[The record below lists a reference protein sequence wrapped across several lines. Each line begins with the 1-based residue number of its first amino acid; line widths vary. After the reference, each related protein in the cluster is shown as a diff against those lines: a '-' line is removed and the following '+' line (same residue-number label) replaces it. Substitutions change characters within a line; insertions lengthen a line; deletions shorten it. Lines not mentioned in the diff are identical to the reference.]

1 MVSTKI
7 SQLKKLQV
15 LIHQLCISNAL
26 SVQPFTLVEDRPNDR
41 HQTIAANIH
50 SSPLLWWKEV
60 RPHVNRRSHSV
71 DNLQKIRFGISI
83 KHNIIPVIPNHQ
95 N

>member
-26 SVQPFTLVEDRPNDR
+26 IVQPFTLVEDMPNDL

-50 SSPLLWWKEV
+50 RSPLHWWKEV
-60 RPHVNRRSHSV
+60 RPHVNRRSRSM
-71 DNLQKIRFGISI
+71 DNLQKISFGISV
-83 KHNIIPVIPNHQ
+83 KHNIIPAIPNHQ